1 MRPNEDQRLQ
11 FVFVNMK
18 CIVIVVN
25 HTTMNKPLLFTH
37 TAHQANQEIGLWIY
51 SGPQGLRY

>member
-51 SGPQGLRY
+51 SGP